1 MLGFQ
6 ARPASSGA
14 LSDSDLY
21 AAAALLLLLVA
32 AAASVLRLSTRM
44 ANDFPTGGFG

>member
-1 MLGFQ
+1 MLVFQ
-6 ARPASSGA
+6 ARPASSDGIP
-14 LSDSDLY
+14 DRDLY

-44 ANDFPTGGFG
+44 ASDFPAGRFG